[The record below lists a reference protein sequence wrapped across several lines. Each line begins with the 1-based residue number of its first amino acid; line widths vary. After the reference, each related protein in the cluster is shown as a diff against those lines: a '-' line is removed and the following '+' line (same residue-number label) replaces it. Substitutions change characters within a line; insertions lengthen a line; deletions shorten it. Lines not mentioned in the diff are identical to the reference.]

1 MVIDSNID
9 ISYSVSIRSLRILAK
24 FLGFLE
30 SMPYRSEVV
39 NMPDC
44 VAKAQIQIRNRVS
57 GPNVNFLLSR
67 PESNSTLIVGEEC
80 LSYGRVLGA
89 RLT

>member
-9 ISYSVSIRSLRILAK
+9 VSYGASIRSLRVLAK

-44 VAKAQIQIRNRVS
+44 VAKAQIQIRNSVS
-57 GPNVNFLLSR
+57 GPNDTFSLSR
-67 PESNSTLIVGEEC
+67 PV
-80 LSYGRVLGA
+80 YM
-89 RLT
+89 